1 MKTQEQLKLE
11 VVSYLNKTSNHLFTR
26 ENGDLYKV
34 IVEGDNFIVMDGDKV
49 TVYSINDYIGW
60 YGINNVKCAIKH
72 RLFLNK
78 NLKCIK
84 NFKSMKGKVSKIKES
99 ISGKTD
105 KVEITKLV
113 TQQLTGE
120 TSITEERKSFISKLF
135 GKK

>member
-1 MKTQEQLKLE
+1 
-11 VVSYLNKTSNHLFTR
+11 
-26 ENGDLYKV
+26 
-34 IVEGDNFIVMDGDKV
+34 
-49 TVYSINDYIGW
+49 
-60 YGINNVKCAIKH
+60 
-72 RLFLNK
+72 
-78 NLKCIK
+78 
-84 NFKSMKGKVSKIKES
+84 MKGKVSKIKES